1 MFKNGNQVPAHGNEK
16 TAMQL
21 LNELIDRID
30 ELPEN
35 RPLYKDSGLWQIRSD
50 DMTEIIFEQKATE
63 SFNQFIERVH
73 SVQNIYSDAFD

>member
-1 MFKNGNQVPAHGNEK
+1 MFNNGNQVPAYGNEK

-21 LNELIDRID
+21 LNELIDRI
-30 ELPEN
+30 EQLPEN

-50 DMTEIIFEQKATE
+50 DMTEVIFEQKATE